1 MKLEIITP
9 EKLYYTGEVSIVNL
23 PGIQGHF
30 TLLENHAPII
40 SSLTK
45 GKVSYRDENGLF
57 EFYIENGVV
66 ESKQN
71 HVTVCTE
78 LMQHQ

>member
-1 MKLEIITP
+1 MKLDIITP
-9 EKLYYTGEVSIVNL
+9 EKLYYSGEVSIVNL
-23 PGIQGHF
+23 PGIDGHF

-45 GKVSYRDENGLF
+45 GKISYRDENGLS

-66 ESKQN
+66 ECKLNQ
-71 HVTVCTE
+71 VTVCTE
-78 LMQHQ
+78 LMQHS